1 MQMERKGE
9 TMMQKHPL
17 YERFLQ
23 ENKTFDEKTIRDFA
37 ASIDRDPG
45 IVLGRL
51 MKDKV
56 VDYTDMELSNRLR
69 KKYTVVIK

>member
-1 MQMERKGE
+1 MRI
-9 TMMQKHPL
+9 P
-17 YERFLQ
+17 
-23 ENKTFDEKTIRDFA
+23 FDEKTIREFA

-56 VDYTDMELSNRLR
+56 VDDTDMELSNRLR

>member
-1 MQMERKGE
+1 MIPQEK
-9 TMMQKHPL
+9 